1 MSPIQSEFSPEHP
14 QRFYA
19 QRSDRDA
26 FGEMKLQGDKINLE
40 SILQKLDSCCWKD
53 TLTIHLLILKKFTKS
68 LLWANTCLYSLG
80 THYTNTVGMYVYNVY
95 ISHFS
100 TFKV

>member
-53 TLTIHLLILKKFTKS
+53 TLTIHLLIIKKNYKEPTLGQYLPLFS
-68 LLWANTCLYSLG
+68 RYSL
-80 THYTNTVGMYVYNVY
+80 YKYSRY
-95 ISHFS
+95 ICI
-100 TFKV
+100 

>member
-53 TLTIHLLILKKFTKS
+53 TLTIHLLIQKNFYKGSTLGQYLS
-68 LLWANTCLYSLG
+68 LFSRNSLYKY
-80 THYTNTVGMYVYNVY
+80 HMYVC
-95 ISHFS
+95 I
-100 TFKV
+100 

>member
-53 TLTIHLLILKKFTKS
+53 TLTIHLLIQKQFSEYILHLQSLTSLKE
-68 LLWANTCLYSLG
+68 LG
-80 THYTNTVGMYVYNVY
+80 
-95 ISHFS
+95 
-100 TFKV
+100 

>member
-26 FGEMKLQGDKINLE
+26 FGETKLQGDKINLE

-53 TLTIHLLILKKFTKS
+53 TLTIHLLIKKKFYKGSTLGQYLPLFSRNS
-68 LLWANTCLYSLG
+68 LYK
-80 THYTNTVGMYVYNVY
+80 YRMYVR
-95 ISHFS
+95 I
-100 TFKV
+100 